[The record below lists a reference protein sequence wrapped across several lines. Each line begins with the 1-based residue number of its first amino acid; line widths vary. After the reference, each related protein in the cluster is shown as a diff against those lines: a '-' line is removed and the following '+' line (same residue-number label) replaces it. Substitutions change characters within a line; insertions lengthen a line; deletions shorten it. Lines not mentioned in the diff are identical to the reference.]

1 MKTSKPRDPR
11 YSRVR
16 FVHILLIFL
25 VQLRWFFSI
34 SNECRVLKSSNK
46 NNFLQL
52 YYIMTLLQNFAN
64 FTKKHLPQV
73 HFLVKIHGYACNLF
87 QRKTPQQ
94 VFSLQILRTFTKPL
108 FYRAPQRNC
117 FWVIPETLPLFQ
129 MLWNGSC
136 SRIFT
141 ATFQQVF
148 GGVFKTLSNIY
159 GGTFW
164 RK

>member
-108 FYRAPQRNC
+108 FLQGTSAQLLLSYSWNSSFVSNAVK
-117 FWVIPETLPLFQ
+117 WTLFPYFYCYIST
-129 MLWNGSC
+129 GIRRS
-136 SRIFT
+136 I
-141 ATFQQVF
+141 
-148 GGVFKTLSNIY
+148 
-159 GGTFW
+159 
-164 RK
+164 